1 MPVALSEPRVWEGE
15 TAGPATRL
23 GLRSGRGMVAL
34 AFSGVATAEN
44 GACRP
49 FTGAQP

>member
-1 MPVALSEPRVWEGE
+1 MPDALSEPKVSEGE

-23 GLRSGRGMVAL
+23 GLRSGRGMVAI
-34 AFSGVATAEN
+34 AFSGVAAAEN

-49 FTGAQP
+49 FTGVRP